1 MNRLLRSVSVRLALG
16 YAAVFILSSV
26 LLVGIL
32 WWRTADYLDREV
44 DAVIIAD
51 TQAVADRLHD
61 FGVLGALQ
69 TVRDRV
75 DAEADEHAI
84 YLLADPTLTP
94 LAGNIAAWPAQIGD
108 GSGWHE
114 IGMARAGRYHATRIL
129 SVVLPGGYRLLV
141 GRDVQD
147 RVVIRQTIL
156 GGLAWAI
163 GIAVLLAI
171 AGAMVIRRGVLGQ
184 VEAINRTAAAIMRGD
199 FSRRLPT
206 RGSSDEFDE
215 LSETIN
221 GMLAQIQVLIEGV
234 RNASNT
240 VAHDL
245 RTPLTELRGRLEAL
259 LRQRPPPDEA
269 WPEVQAAVGDL
280 DRAISVFNA
289 LLRLSEIDSG
299 ARLSGFRDVQL
310 DVVAGDVADLY
321 GPVAEAKGS
330 ELLFAAPQPV
340 VVRGDPDLLAQ
351 AIGNLVDN
359 AVKFSPAGGKV
370 VLELANSGDDVVVR
384 VADAGPGIPD
394 SEKRQVVQ
402 RFYRGDAGRD
412 KAGVGLGLSMV
423 AAIARLHAGR
433 LDFAD
438 GNPGLVAI
446 LTFPAPTQRGSGRTS
461 ANPHLPPAAMT
472 HPATHPATT
481 HPAAIPPATI
491 LQATIRPAAMP
502 LATILPGTAATA
514 HSGPRPVALPR

>member
-1 MNRLLRSVSVRLALG
+1 MMRLLRSVSVRLALG

-26 LLVGIL
+26 VLVGIL
-32 WWRTADYLDREV
+32 WWRTANYLDREV
-44 DAVIIAD
+44 DAVILAD

-61 FGVLGALQ
+61 FGLLGALE

-84 YLLADPTLTP
+84 YLMVDPAFRP
-94 LAGNIAAWPAQIGD
+94 LAGNIAAWPVQIAD
-108 GSGWHE
+108 GTGWFE
-114 IGMARAGRYHATRIL
+114 IGMARAGRFHATRIL

-184 VEAINRTAAAIMRGD
+184 LEAINRTAAAIVRGD
-199 FSRRLPT
+199 LSRRLPT
-206 RGSSDEFDE
+206 RGSSDEFDQ

-221 GMLAQIQVLIEGV
+221 GMLAQIQILIEGV

-245 RTPLTELRGRLEAL
+245 RTPLTELRGRLEEL
-259 LRQRPPPDEA
+259 LRRRPPPDEA

-289 LLRLSEIDSG
+289 LLRLAEIDSG
-299 ARLSGFRDVQL
+299 ARLSGFRDVKL

-330 ELLFAAPQPV
+330 ELIFAASQPV
-340 VVRGDPDLLAQ
+340 VVHGDPDLLAQ

-359 AVKFSPAGGKV
+359 AVKFSPIGGKV
-370 VLELANSGDDVVVR
+370 TLELASTGGEAVIR
-384 VADAGPGIPD
+384 VADTGPGITD
-394 SEKRQVVQ
+394 DEKGQVVQ
-402 RFYRGDAGRD
+402 RFYRGDAGRG

-438 GNPGLVAI
+438 GNPGLIAV
-446 LTFPAPTQRGSGRTS
+446 LTLPALMQRGSG
-461 ANPHLPPAAMT
+461 
-472 HPATHPATT
+472 
-481 HPAAIPPATI
+481 
-491 LQATIRPAAMP
+491 QA
-502 LATILPGTAATA
+502 LATGHP
-514 HSGPRPVALPR
+514 PPQPVASLR

>member
-1 MNRLLRSVSVRLALG
+1 MTRLLRSVSLRLALG
-16 YAAVFILSSV
+16 YAAIFILSSAV
-26 LLVGIL
+26 LVGIL
-32 WWRTADYLDREV
+32 WWRTANYLDREV
-44 DAVIIAD
+44 DAVILAD

-61 FGVLGALQ
+61 FGLLGALE
-69 TVRDRV
+69 TVRSRV

-84 YLLADPTLTP
+84 YLMADPALAP
-94 LAGNIAAWPAQIGD
+94 LAGNIEAWPAQIGA
-108 GSGWHE
+108 GTGWYE
-114 IGMARAGRYHATRIL
+114 IGMARAGRFHATRIL
-129 SVVLPGGYRLLV
+129 AVVLPGGYRLLV

-147 RVVIRQTIL
+147 RAVIRQTIL

-163 GIAVLLAI
+163 GVAVLLAI
-171 AGAMVIRRGVLGQ
+171 AGAMVIRRGLLGQ
-184 VEAINRTAAAIMRGD
+184 VEAINRTTAAIVRGD
-199 FSRRLPT
+199 LSRRLPT
-206 RGSSDEFDE
+206 RGSSDEFDQ
-215 LSETIN
+215 LSQTIN
-221 GMLAQIQVLIEGV
+221 GMLGQIQVLIEGV

-245 RTPLTELRGRLEAL
+245 RTPLTELRGRLEEL
-259 LRQRPPPDEA
+259 LRQRPPPEKA

-289 LLRLSEIDSG
+289 LLRLAEIDSG
-299 ARLSGFRDVQL
+299 ARLSGFREVRL
-310 DVVAGDVADLY
+310 DVIAGDVADLY

-330 ELLFAAPQPV
+330 ELICAAPEPV

-370 VLELANSGDDVVVR
+370 TLELANGGGDAVIR
-384 VADAGPGIPD
+384 VADAGPGITD
-394 SEKRQVVQ
+394 DDKRRVVQ

-423 AAIARLHAGR
+423 AAIARLHSGR

-446 LTFPAPTQRGSGRTS
+446 LTLPAPTQRGSGR
-461 ANPHLPPAAMT
+461 AP
-472 HPATHPATT
+472 
-481 HPAAIPPATI
+481 
-491 LQATIRPAAMP
+491 
-502 LATILPGTAATA
+502 ATA
-514 HSGPRPVALPR
+514 HLAPQPVASPR